1 MDIER
6 IDKCITTL
14 RELSDDLQTI
24 SSESKSSLQDALACT
39 LTRSIL
45 LSYATYRS
53 QGFEHLDALRQ
64 VPMQLPGSFIN
75 MPPIRFI
82 SLAAHANISTGKG
95 SQCWRSALC
104 LPMNT
109 NFSSTMQ
116 AMCHLAVLRKSPYVQ
131 AQVENLTAP
140 NDWSLAP

>member
-45 LSYATYRS
+45 LSLKWTPS
-53 QGFEHLDALRQ
+53 SRQ
-64 VPMQLPGSFIN
+64 
-75 MPPIRFI
+75 
-82 SLAAHANISTGKG
+82 T
-95 SQCWRSALC
+95 
-104 LPMNT
+104 
-109 NFSSTMQ
+109 
-116 AMCHLAVLRKSPYVQ
+116 
-131 AQVENLTAP
+131 
-140 NDWSLAP
+140 